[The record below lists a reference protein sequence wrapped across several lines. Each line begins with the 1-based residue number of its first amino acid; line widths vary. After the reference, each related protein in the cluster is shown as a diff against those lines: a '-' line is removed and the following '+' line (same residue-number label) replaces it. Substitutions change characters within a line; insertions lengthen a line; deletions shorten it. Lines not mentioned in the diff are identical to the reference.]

1 MEWKK
6 TNDETFQGLQ
16 LFCNNIQIRVDTWTK
31 LEPKSTKCIFVS
43 YNIDSKVYKL
53 INIAIGKLILSH
65 NVIFNKIVTFSDHA
79 HGKTP
84 LVMGDFSK
92 DTNIIGAMGDGST

>member
-16 LFCNNIQIRVDTWTK
+16 LFCNNIQIGVDTWTK
-31 LEPKSTKCIFVS
+31 LEPKSTKCIFVGS
-43 YNIDSKVYKL
+43 YTNSMAYKL
-53 INIAIGKLILSH
+53 INIAIGKLIFNH
-65 NVIFNKIVTFSDHA
+65 DVIFNKTVTFSDHA